1 MIKLKFN
8 RMKKSLVILLT
19 VFFLISVTASAVS
32 ARSGG
37 SGMGGGH
44 GGSGMGGGHGG
55 SGMGGGHGGSGMGGG
70 HGGSGMGGGNKN
82 VVVNNYVVT
91 NVYVNV
97 INIGNVGNTNVDVG
111 VGVNVNNHINQY

>member
-32 ARSGG
+32 ARS
-37 SGMGGGH
+37 
-44 GGSGMGGGHGG
+44 
-55 SGMGGGHGGSGMGGG
+55 GGSGMGGG